1 MHMHTDDTL
10 CMDVDTLMADNVLNQ
25 RAVKRLDDNF
35 QYTIDFLMKILDK
48 VGIYI
53 SLLSSTSMLSDVKG
67 ENSYWKCLFSQQIM
81 SMIFI

>member
-1 MHMHTDDTL
+1 MHMHTDDTV

-67 ENSYWKCLFSQQIM
+67 ENSY
-81 SMIFI
+81 

>member
-67 ENSYWKCLFSQQIM
+67 ENSY
-81 SMIFI
+81 